1 MAEESLYCLP
11 SHCCYEAD
19 SGDLEDRVP
28 ASLSAVKW
36 GANKSGDT
44 EEKIVSH
51 TFFKFYSSA
60 RGSRNLF
67 DAWRGSTA
75 TVTAGPAK
83 LAFS

>member
-1 MAEESLYCLP
+1 MAAESLYCLP

-19 SGDLEDRVP
+19 SGDLEDRVL

-36 GANKSGDT
+36 GATKSGDT

-60 RGSRNLF
+60 RVY
-67 DAWRGSTA
+67 RGWFQKS
-75 TVTAGPAK
+75 
-83 LAFS
+83 F